1 MHLENIEM
9 LTGEIA
15 FMVNTGEG
23 RVGGGGGGGGGKT
36 RSGGGRQM
44 VLVIFSDKQNCPP
57 FVSIDFKN
65 ARVQSKSYDN

>member
-9 LTGEIA
+9 LTGELA
-15 FMVNTGEG
+15 FMVNTGKGGGTKRE
-23 RVGGGGGGGGGKT
+23 VGGG
-36 RSGGGRQM
+36 RWFWLFFQ
-44 VLVIFSDKQNCPP
+44 INQNCPP